1 MLHSVPKMLRTCSRV
16 VGVFGDMFLHS
27 VPKKEV
33 LAFRAEK
40 GGLRRPV
47 LNTESCNTP
56 KKGISWNAHIPG
68 VGAEYAHSRRYP
80 HYLTSELYF
89 EANAT
94 FSQRNATTERDLP
107 A

>member
-27 VPKKEV
+27 VPKKGV

-68 VGAEYAHSRRYP
+68 VGAEKGGSCIPCRKKESPGMRIFQESVP
-80 HYLTSELYF
+80 
-89 EANAT
+89 NM
-94 FSQRNATTERDLP
+94 RIPRDILII
-107 A
+107 